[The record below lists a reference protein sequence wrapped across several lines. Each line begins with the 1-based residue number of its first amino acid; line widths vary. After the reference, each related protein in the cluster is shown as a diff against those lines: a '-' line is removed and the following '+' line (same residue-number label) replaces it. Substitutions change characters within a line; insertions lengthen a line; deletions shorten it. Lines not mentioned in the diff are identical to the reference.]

1 MIFPVDPETARWT
14 QKTISRLRGRRDWSS
29 VCTREACWTPAF
41 LSALIDE
48 VDYLLTAG
56 LGKDAYEISRHL
68 GLLVER
74 IRAEECPQNELGKR
88 SLSIWAMAAHGS
100 SCRQSSLFDECER
113 TFADA
118 LGRLECGVLPW
129 ASADLF
135 RRYAALLA
143 QRCDRSAFYFI
154 EEALAGFVDLPERTA
169 ETLTLRGVIRHQID
183 HDSSSA
189 IDDFTKAAALVD
201 PTHGER
207 SRWNYQVALHN
218 IAYQLV
224 ASPGLCFETFKRAR
238 QMLQVTRAY
247 FGHGMCPRKLTSLWV
262 EGLLSYRFGWNRH
275 AERLLN
281 KARKGF
287 LKFGCF
293 DYAMTVSLDLA
304 LILLEEGEPEQAAEQ
319 LGSTAETLPEG
330 LKHLTEYSG
339 FWMTSVDRK
348 SLLQTRFGFNEQ
360 LQRSA
365 WRKSKAPRPQ
375 IPNPTE

>member
-48 VDYLLTAG
+48 VDCLLTAG
-56 LGKDAYEISRHL
+56 LGKEAYEISRHL

-100 SCRQSSLFDECER
+100 SCRQSSLFAECER

-143 QRCDRSAFYFI
+143 QRSDRSAFYFI

-183 HDSSSA
+183 QDSSSA
-189 IDDFTKAAALVD
+189 IERFHQSRCAGGPGTRRTFPLELPGRPAQHRLSIGGQPRPLFRNFQAGKAD
-201 PTHGER
+201 
-207 SRWNYQVALHN
+207 VAGHPRL
-218 IAYQLV
+218 
-224 ASPGLCFETFKRAR
+224 FRAR
-238 QMLQVTRAY
+238 NVSAQTDVPLGRRFVVLPVWLESSCRA
-247 FGHGMCPRKLTSLWV
+247 
-262 EGLLSYRFGWNRH
+262 
-275 AERLLN
+275 
-281 KARKGF
+281 
-287 LKFGCF
+287 
-293 DYAMTVSLDLA
+293 
-304 LILLEEGEPEQAAEQ
+304 
-319 LGSTAETLPEG
+319 
-330 LKHLTEYSG
+330 
-339 FWMTSVDRK
+339 
-348 SLLQTRFGFNEQ
+348 
-360 LQRSA
+360 
-365 WRKSKAPRPQ
+365 APQ
-375 IPNPTE
+375 